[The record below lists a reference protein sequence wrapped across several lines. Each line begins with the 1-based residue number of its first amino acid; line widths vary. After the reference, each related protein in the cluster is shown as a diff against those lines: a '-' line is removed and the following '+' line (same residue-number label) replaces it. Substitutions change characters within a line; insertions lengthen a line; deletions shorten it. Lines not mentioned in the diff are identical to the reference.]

1 MLENFQRAI
10 PLVLAH
16 EGGFVD
22 DRFDPGGATNLGV
35 TIGTAKAIGLDVN
48 GDGVTDVI
56 DIKLLKPA
64 DAAKVYKR
72 FYWDAVCG
80 DLLPSGVDYSVFD
93 FAVNSG
99 VSRAAKHLQAA
110 IGAYPDGHIGP
121 KTLAALE
128 LYPAKDI
135 IRRVNEDRLAFLK
148 SLPTFG
154 RYGRGWSARVKAV
167 WDTSVQWAR

>member
-16 EGGFVD
+16 EGKFVND
-22 DRFDPGGATNLGV
+22 PHDPGGATNLGV
-35 TIGTAKAIGLDVN
+35 TIGTAKAIGLDVD
-48 GDGVTDVI
+48 GDGDTDII

-80 DLLPSGVDYSVFD
+80 DLLPSGVDYTVFD

-99 VSRAAKHLQAA
+99 VSRAAKVLQASL
-110 IGAYPDGHIGP
+110 GAYPDGHVGP
-121 KTLAALE
+121 KTLGAVG
-128 LYPAKDI
+128 LYPAKEI
-135 IRRVNEDRLAFLK
+135 IRRVNEDRMAFLK
-148 SLPTFG
+148 SLPTFS
-154 RYGRGWSARVKAV
+154 RYGRGWSTRVKAV
-167 WDTSVQWAR
+167 WDTSLQWAK